1 MTNEEMARL
10 IQAGRAEWIPI
21 LWERVRKLAARLA
34 SSYYS
39 RHYGLC
45 RHAGVTDEDLMQEAY
60 FGFIQAVH
68 SYRPESGYLF
78 TTYLHYPLANCF
90 RNAAGQRTAKDRQ
103 EPLQHAMSL
112 NTPTGEDDSLTLEDM
127 LEDDTV
133 PESFEQI
140 EITDMQRIV
149 REELAR
155 LEDDRQQEAIAAHYL
170 RGQTYQVIADRY
182 GVSLGRARQIIQAGI
197 LKLRQSRRLRELY
210 GESKGHGMDF
220 VLHRIMYSP
229 EYFELAQQIREWQ
242 KREYISYGRQQAIL
256 YQLAQKSLALQEQ
269 MDGI

>member
-10 IQAGRAEWIPI
+10 IQTGRTEWIPI

-34 SSYYS
+34 CSYYS

-78 TTYLHYPLANCF
+78 TTYLHYPLTNCF
-90 RNAAGQRTAKDRQ
+90 RAATGQRTAKGKQ
-103 EPLQHAMSL
+103 EPLQHAVSL
-112 NTPTGEDDSLTLEDM
+112 STPTGEDDSLTLEDM

-133 PESFEQI
+133 PEAFEQI
-140 EITDMQRIV
+140 EITDMQKIV

-155 LEDDRQQEAIAAHYL
+155 LEDDRQQEAITAYYL
-170 RGQTYQVIADRY
+170 RRQTYQAIADRY
-182 GVSLGRARQIIQAGI
+182 GVSLGRARQIIQTGM

-210 GESKGHGMDF
+210 GESKSHGKDF
-220 VLHRIMYSP
+220 VLQRIMYSP
-229 EYFELAQQIREWQ
+229 EYFELAQQIRERQ
-242 KREYISYGRQQAIL
+242 KREYLSYGRQQAIL
-256 YQLAQKSLALQEQ
+256 YQFMQKSLALS
-269 MDGI
+269 DDIR